1 MQFVILFAKYV
12 AMDVSYSLMAAVLIT
27 FVLIF
32 VKFAII
38 SWIRSWVTWFRNIM
52 HLRSLP
58 SPPRRW
64 LVGHAL
70 EVRRKIAH
78 I

>member
-1 MQFVILFAKYV
+1 
-12 AMDVSYSLMAAVLIT
+12 MDVSYSLMVAVLIS

-32 VKFAII
+32 TKFAII
-38 SWIRSWVTWFRNIM
+38 SWIRSWITWFSDIM

-70 EVRRKIAH
+70 EVRH
-78 I
+78 IIIIRISGNVIVS